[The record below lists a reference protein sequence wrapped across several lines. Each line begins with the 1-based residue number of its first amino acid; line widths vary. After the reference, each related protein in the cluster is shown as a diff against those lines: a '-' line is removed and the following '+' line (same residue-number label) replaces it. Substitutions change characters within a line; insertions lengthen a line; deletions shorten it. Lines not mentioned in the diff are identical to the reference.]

1 MAVVFTLVVGRKIL
15 RLESRVFG
23 GRGVMESGEARAN
36 GGKREEGKGNGGM
49 EREGKKGKGW
59 EWKGRDGK
67 SEGEGNEGKRRQ
79 GRENKQKRE
88 WKGKERL

>member
-36 GGKREEGKGNGGM
+36 GGKREEGKGKQG
-49 EREGKKGKGW
+49 
-59 EWKGRDGK
+59 WKGRERKANDGD
-67 SEGEGNEGKRRQ
+67 GNEGTKLPCFCSEQ
-79 GRENKQKRE
+79 CVSTVVSTV
-88 WKGKERL
+88 